1 VPGPMANFDP
11 TKPYS
16 WLAVQWAGGYS
27 GPTDPAILNASTGF
41 NTSAFA
47 NPLAGTF
54 AWGLDPAGHGLSLT
68 YTPTAVPEPGTLA
81 LLGAAA
87 AVAGFRRWRRK

>member
-1 VPGPMANFDP
+1 MADFDP

-68 YTPTAVPEPGTLA
+68 YTPTAVPEPGTMI
-81 LLGAAA
+81 LLGSGLAAL
-87 AVAGFRRWRRK
+87 VRNRRRKALNAI